1 MGNCVVM
8 FVCSM
13 SSTGAKCGIAT
24 FGRDRIELRRSF
36 RMAVCS
42 MVLLGAASL
51 SACAADH
58 TAAAPGYTAPVNPT
72 LQSVTDAVRADASQ
86 RTGLDVAKLEI
97 QESVAVTWADG
108 SLGCPQPGMT
118 YTMALVPGYRIRI
131 KAGQQI
137 LDYHASARGYWVL
150 CPSGRAVDP
159 SLRDAI

>member
-8 FVCSM
+8 LVCSM
-13 SSTGAKCGIAT
+13 LSTSAKCGIAI
-24 FGRDRIELRRSF
+24 FGHDRIELRRLF

-58 TAAAPGYTAPVNPT
+58 AAEAPGYTAPVNPT
-72 LQSVTDAVRADASQ
+72 LQSVTDAVRADAAQ

-97 QESVAVTWADG
+97 QES
-108 SLGCPQPGMT
+108 
-118 YTMALVPGYRIRI
+118 GYRIRI
-131 KAGQQI
+131 KAGQHV

-159 SLRDAI
+159 SSRDAI

>member
-1 MGNCVVM
+1 MGKCVVM
-8 FVCSM
+8 LVCSM
-13 SSTGAKCGIAT
+13 LSTSAKSGIAI
-24 FGRDRIELRRSF
+24 FGRDRIELRRLF

-42 MVLLGAASL
+42 MVLLVATSL
-51 SACAADH
+51 SACSADH
-58 TAAAPGYTAPVNPT
+58 TAAAPGYTAPANPT
-72 LQSVTDAVRADASQ
+72 LQSVTDAVRADASR

-97 QESVAVTWADG
+97 QESVAMTWVDG

-159 SLRDAI
+159 PLRDAI